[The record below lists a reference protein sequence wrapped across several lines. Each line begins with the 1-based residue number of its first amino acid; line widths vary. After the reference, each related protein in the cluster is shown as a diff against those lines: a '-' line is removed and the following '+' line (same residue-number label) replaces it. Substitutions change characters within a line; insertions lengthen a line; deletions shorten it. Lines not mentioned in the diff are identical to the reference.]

1 MLADDLAG
9 LVPLDRLGARVPRA
23 DMASGVENEQ
33 RVVADGLDEH
43 PELFFTGI
51 FSQDRRAFILGLGRH
66 APQDSRKST
75 MYL

>member
-1 MLADDLAG
+1 MISAA
-9 LVPLDRLGARVPRA
+9 VYPLMASAPAFHA
-23 DMASGVENEQ
+23 DMALGVEHQQ
-33 RVVADGLDEH
+33 RVVAHRLDEDA
-43 PELFFTGI
+43 ELFFTGT